1 MKTIEWSS
9 LNLGLI
15 VLLFVC
21 YRYSTMHIAQVHL
34 TDVAHINYGL
44 SGMKTC
50 ATLDIAITLYE
61 IISVEIS

>member
-1 MKTIEWSS
+1 
-9 LNLGLI
+9 
-15 VLLFVC
+15 
-21 YRYSTMHIAQVHL
+21 MHIAQVHL

-44 SGMKTC
+44 AGMKTC